1 MKATLGLLTGH
12 QTVNVTGRA
21 GPAFGQE
28 VTYADVSREALARR
42 GEEGP
47 NSGMCTVTPKRTRLV
62 TKNRF

>member
-1 MKATLGLLTGH
+1 MK
-12 QTVNVTGRA
+12 VTGRA

-47 NSGMCTVTPKRTRLV
+47 DSGLGQVTPKRTRLV
-62 TKNRF
+62 TKNRL